1 MRCVTLVSV
10 MLINCGRAVARP
22 YDKQNSSMIAIL
34 VVNWNTRDLLRACL
48 LSLRDNLRDV
58 KHQIVVV
65 DNASHDS
72 SSQMVRDEFPTVHLI
87 ENIKNEGYA
96 RGNNQAFE
104 YSMRWNPQWIWLLN
118 SDVKIDENS
127 LPQLLDFAAKHPQSG
142 AFASALIDAR
152 GGFIQRSCR
161 TFPTPR
167 ALWTEASGLQKVF
180 GRSRYFGFY
189 RYGSWNM
196 KTAREIEQ
204 PMTSS
209 LLVRRNA
216 IEKSGGLFDEQFP
229 IFFNDVDLCFRLQ
242 QHNFPIWFVPTSRVK
257 HWGGASTN
265 QNKPAM
271 IQESHRAME
280 AFYVKHWKIEYSK
293 FTYRVTIALIRASG
307 KFRVWR
313 TR

>member
-1 MRCVTLVSV
+1 
-10 MLINCGRAVARP
+10 
-22 YDKQNSSMIAIL
+22 MIAIL
-34 VVNWNTRDLLRACL
+34 IVNWNTRDLLRACL
-48 LSLRDNLRDV
+48 LSLRENLRDV
-58 KHQIVVV
+58 EHQIIVI
-65 DNASHDS
+65 DNASHDES
-72 SSQMVRDEFPTVHLI
+72 APMVRDNFPDVHLL
-87 ENIKNEGYA
+87 ENTENKGYA

-104 YSMRWNPQWIWLLN
+104 YSMQWNPRWIWLLN
-118 SDVKIDENS
+118 SDVEIDKNS
-127 LPQLLDFAAKHPQSG
+127 LKNLLDFASQKPDAG

-152 GGFIQRSCR
+152 DGHIQRSCR

-271 IQESHRAME
+271 IAESHRAME
-280 AFYVKHWKIEYSK
+280 AFYVKHWKFEYSELV
-293 FTYRVTIALIRASG
+293 YHATIALIRASG